1 MYIYIYI
8 YTYVFVEAD
17 GVPSCLGGSGMNAAN
32 FTTFS
37 TGIGR
42 GSQASII
49 GVSILLRL
57 H

>member
-1 MYIYIYI
+1 MYIYIHM
-8 YTYVFVEAD
+8 YVFVEAD